1 MSRYNQELSNFDAPL
16 AKEGETDRIA
26 QQFSLVSERLK
37 TMAHPVRMQMLNRL
51 LAQEQT
57 VAWLAQ
63 DAAIP
68 PNVASSHL
76 RKMQQ
81 QGIIKSAR
89 RGKFVCYR
97 IVDPVVRNILQA
109 AAPWH
114 IK

>member
-1 MSRYNQELSNFDAPL
+1 MSRHNDELSNCDDPPGN
-16 AKEGETDRIA
+16 EGETDRCA
-26 QQFSLVSERLK
+26 ARFFVVSERLK
-37 TMAHPVRMQMLNRL
+37 TMAHPVRVQMLHRL
-51 LAQEQT
+51 LEQEQT

-97 IVDPVVRNILQA
+97 IVDPVVRNVLLA
-109 AAPWH
+109 TVPWQG
-114 IK
+114 